1 MSHPE
6 QVTALTAGGASFIQL
21 RDKFASAAEFYH
33 AAVHAID
40 RAHRNDAK
48 IIINDRV
55 DIALACGADGVHLG
69 QDDLGPAHARKLLG
83 PSAIIGFS
91 THSIKQAMEALQ
103 LPIDYVAIGP
113 IFSTTTKEDH
123 DPVIGLDVLRA
134 VRKLAPAFPIVA
146 IGGINRENAPSVI
159 AAGADSVAMISDII
173 SEPSQ
178 IETRVRDLLADLD
191 TINIVGNG

>member
-1 MSHPE
+1 
-6 QVTALTAGGASFIQL
+6 
-21 RDKFASAAEFYH
+21 
-33 AAVHAID
+33 
-40 RAHRNDAK
+40 
-48 IIINDRV
+48 
-55 DIALACGADGVHLG
+55 
-69 QDDLGPAHARKLLG
+69 
-83 PSAIIGFS
+83 
-91 THSIKQAMEALQ
+91 MEALK